1 MPIIYSFRDFTLNHK
16 PMSMK
21 IGLDIMGGDFAPEN
35 CLAGAV
41 DALNALPAD
50 VRIVLIGDTEKAKAY
65 LNSKHIP
72 ESQFD
77 FVHAPDVI
85 EMGEH
90 PTKALAQKPN
100 SSISVGYKLLKENE
114 IQSFASAGN
123 TGAMLVG
130 AMFSVKAVPGVIR
143 PCITSILPKE
153 NGGFG
158 IVLDV
163 GTNADCKP
171 DVLYQFAILGSIFAK
186 EVYKID
192 NPKVGLLNIGEEPE
206 KGNLVAQATHALMKD
221 SKDFNF
227 VGNVEGIEVFEDKA
241 DVIVCEGFTGNVLLK
256 TAEAFYSIIKRRN
269 RSDDYFDKF
278 NYELYGGTPILG
290 INSNVMIA
298 HGKSTPLAFK
308 NMLILSRDIVEANL
322 NEKIKTVFQ

>member
-1 MPIIYSFRDFTLNHK
+1 
-16 PMSMK
+16 MK
-21 IGLDIMGGDFAPEN
+21 IGLDISGGDFYPNN
-35 CLAGAV
+35 CLDGAIM
-41 DALNALPAD
+41 ALDSLAND
-50 VRIVLIGDTEKAKAY
+50 VKIVLIGDSEKAKSY
-65 LNSKHIP
+65 LKAKGIEEHH
-72 ESQFD
+72 FD
-77 FVHAPDVI
+77 FVNATDVI

-90 PTKALAQKPN
+90 PTKALAQKPQ
-100 SSISVGYKLLKENE
+100 SSISVGFKLLKENE
-114 IQSFASAGN
+114 IQCFSSAGN

-130 AMFSVKAVPGVIR
+130 SMFSVKAVPGVIR

-171 DVLYQFAILGSIFAK
+171 DVLYQFAILGSIYAK
-186 EVYKID
+186 EVYKIE

-206 KGNLVAQATHALMKD
+206 KGNLVVQAAHSLMKGT
-221 SKDFNF
+221 KDFNF
-227 VGNVEGIEVFEDKA
+227 IGNIEGQDVFEDKA

-256 TAEAFYSIIKRRN
+256 TAEAFYSMIKKRN
-269 RSDDYFDKF
+269 RSDEYFDQF

-298 HGKSTPLAFK
+298 HGKSSPLAFK
-308 NMLILSRDIVEANL
+308 NMLLLSKDVVEANL
-322 NEKIKTVFQ
+322 NEKIKTVFN

>member
-1 MPIIYSFRDFTLNHK
+1 
-16 PMSMK
+16 MK

-35 CLAGAV
+35 CLDGAI
-41 DALNALPAD
+41 DALSALPAD
-50 VRIVLIGDTEKAKAY
+50 VRIVLIGDSDKAKAY
-65 LNSKHIP
+65 LSSKHID

-77 FVHAPDVI
+77 FIHAPDVI

-100 SSISVGYKLLKENE
+100 SSIAVGYKLLKENG

-143 PCITSILPKE
+143 PCITSILPKV

-158 IVLDV
+158 IILDV

-171 DVLYQFAILGSIFAK
+171 DVLYQFAILGSVFAK

-206 KGNLVAQATHALMKD
+206 KGNLVAQAAHALMKD
-221 SKDFNF
+221 TKDFNF
-227 VGNVEGIEVFEDKA
+227 VGNVEGLEVFEDKA
-241 DVIVCEGFTGNVLLK
+241 DVIVCDGFTGNVLLK
-256 TAEAFYSIIKRRN
+256 TAEAFYSLSKKRN
-269 RSDDYFDKF
+269 ISDAYFDKF

-290 INSNVMIA
+290 VNSNVMIA

-308 NMLILSRDIVEANL
+308 NMLILSKDIVEANL